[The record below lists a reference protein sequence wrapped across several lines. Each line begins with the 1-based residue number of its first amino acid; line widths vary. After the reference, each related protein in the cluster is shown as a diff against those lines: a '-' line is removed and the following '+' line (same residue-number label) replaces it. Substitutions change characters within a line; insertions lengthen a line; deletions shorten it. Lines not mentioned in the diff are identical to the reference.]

1 MVSED
6 TYISFD
12 GSVIGTLK
20 FVKEFKEFNLANESE
35 QKGNYFPITLSNSG
49 NKMTLKKNGLASE
62 GKTDMTFDKDI
73 IFRVASKSDVYSID
87 VDGQE
92 VISLKFTNATLETE

>member
-6 TYISFD
+6 TYISSD

-49 NKMTLKKNGLASE
+49 NKMTLKKNGLAPE

>member
-6 TYISFD
+6 TYISSD

-62 GKTDMTFDKDI
+62 EKTDMTFDKDI
-73 IFRVASKSDVYSID
+73 ILRVASKSDVYSID

>member
-6 TYISFD
+6 TYISSD

-20 FVKEFKEFNLANESE
+20 FVKGFKEFNLANESE

-62 GKTDMTFDKDI
+62 EKTDMTFDKDI